1 MKSVF
6 ISAYQAFHKEIIDL
20 FDTLE
25 IKGFTYWDE
34 VQGRGTFDGEPHY
47 GTHTWPTLNC
57 AFLTFVEDE
66 KVAPLMDGLRKLDQ
80 SAELQ
85 GLRAFVMPC
94 LEML

>member
-1 MKSVF
+1 MKAVF
-6 ISAYQAFHKEIIDL
+6 ISAYQAFHQDIINL

-34 VQGRGTFDGEPHY
+34 VQGRGSFTGDPHY
-47 GTHTWPTLNC
+47 GTHAWPTLNC
-57 AFLTFVEDE
+57 AFLTFVEQD
-66 KVAPLMDGLRKLDQ
+66 KVPILMDELRKLDKT
-80 SAELQ
+80 AELQ

>member
-6 ISAYQAFHKEIIDL
+6 ISAYQAFYDEIVAL

-25 IKGFTYWDE
+25 IRGFTYWDE
-34 VQGRGTFDGEPHY
+34 VQGRGSFHGEPHY
-47 GTHTWPTLNC
+47 GTHAWPTLNC

-66 KVAPLMDGLRKLDQ
+66 KVPLLMKGLRKLDASIEQ
-80 SAELQ
+80 Q